1 MKNKIFIFFSFFLF
15 SFFVYFLFGILAFL
29 ELNKN
34 EGNLFKDKENLI
46 FHQKYSKQIHHLR
59 DSNRWGEQK
68 NDYLFTIIDDHQSS
82 DLILLQ
88 GDSWILGENSA
99 AAFPI
104 FVSNLLAGV
113 CQKVTILNFKN
124 YFKQHL
130 TFSF

>member
-46 FHQKYSKQIHHLR
+46 FHQKYSKQLHHLR

-68 NDYLFTIIDDHQSS
+68 NDYLFSIIGDHQSS

-88 GDSWILGENSA
+88 GDSWMEQSQEVKSSLRLFEKFSVKN
-99 AAFPI
+99 
-104 FVSNLLAGV
+104 NLSIINA
-113 CQKVTILNFKN
+113 
-124 YFKQHL
+124 
-130 TFSF
+130 